1 MHEMWW
7 FGYRTT
13 MTTSVILLL
22 VLTGVILVG
31 AACLDRRR
39 AREIQ
44 RDVTRYA
51 PVTRHDRYRG

>member
-1 MHEMWW
+1 
-7 FGYRTT
+7 